1 VIVAGK
7 DGLETCRLA
16 DIRLLDERKTM
27 TSVEKVS
34 VIIPTGG
41 RTGPLSECL
50 GSIQRYPPDSEIIV
64 IGNKNDERTERVLLE
79 KFPSVRYLEC
89 EESSAV
95 VKRNMGIAL
104 ASNDILIFVD
114 DDVVVDS
121 AWRENLLRHYG
132 DDSVAAVGGRV
143 EIPGLKRG
151 TSNYRTGVIE
161 DGFVIGNWNPAAT
174 EAFEVQHLLGCNMS
188 FRKAPVIRL
197 GGFDNFF
204 RACNFREETDLCL
217 RIRRLGYRIVFDP
230 NANLVHKALG
240 RRSQGARWIYYYIR
254 NSVYLYMKY
263 QFKSGLPAVRFFRR
277 LIFPPK
283 DYAALSGVKVSITP
297 ITLFVVSSGIISGF
311 LGYLGHR
318 EPQTL
323 SH

>member
-1 VIVAGK
+1 M
-7 DGLETCRLA
+7 R
-16 DIRLLDERKTM
+16 
-27 TSVEKVS
+27 SVEKVS
-34 VIIPTGG
+34 IIIPTGG
-41 RTGPLSECL
+41 RIDSLSECL
-50 GSIQRYPPDSEIIV
+50 GSIQTYSCDSEIIV
-64 IGNKNDERTERVLLE
+64 IGDKSDERTQRALLE
-79 KFPSVRYLEC
+79 KFPTVRYLES

-95 VKRNMGIAL
+95 VKRNMGIAH

-121 AWRENLLRHYG
+121 AWRENLLRHYK
-132 DDSVAAVGGRV
+132 DDSVGGVGGRV
-143 EIPGLKRG
+143 EIPGLKRR
-151 TSNYRTGVIE
+151 TSNYGTGVIE
-161 DGFVIGNWNPAAT
+161 DGFVIGNWNPAAR
-174 EAFEVQHLLGCNMS
+174 EAFDVQHLLGCNMS
-188 FRKAPVIRL
+188 FRKTPVMRL

-254 NSVYLYMKY
+254 NTVYLYMKY
-263 QFKSGLPAVRFFRR
+263 QFKSGLPTVRFFRR

-297 ITLFVVSSGIISGF
+297 IIPLVLTSAMISGF

-318 EPQTL
+318 EPPT
-323 SH
+323 SPTSPISSRKM